1 MISIIDSGIILVY
14 ICGMLLIGYF
24 VGKGNKTQEDYFL
37 AGRSMPWIPIAL
49 SVSATMISANSFI
62 GGPGWSYSSG
72 ISPFM
77 VNITVPFAIFI
88 AMYVTVPIMYQLKI
102 TSVYEYMEYRLGPI
116 SRFLT
121 VIQFFVNSLIQ
132 VGSMVFIPALI
143 LQGITGWSLQIIVP
157 LIVIISIIYTLLG
170 GIKAVIWTDVIQTVI
185 IWGGLFLV
193 IFIALKELNMGF
205 FQTLGVARESGKLNA
220 LDFKFS
226 MNNSNAFWASLI
238 GGTVMWVRYFCFDQT
253 QIQRI
258 LTAKSMK
265 GIKSSYLTSAFIMN
279 IMYFLTLLIGLILCV
294 FYGGKEFPSS
304 NQVMIGFILEKLPV
318 GVLGLVIAG
327 VFAAA
332 MSSVDSILNSM
343 TTVFIK
349 DIYEKYFHK
358 KESETSLKLTMVI
371 SAVLGVIII
380 FIVIIG
386 FGGTVKSVLDVVG
399 KYISYFSGPAA
410 GAFIL
415 AMFTYTA
422 NDKGV
427 ASGFII
433 GIIGGFW
440 IAKSLEVSWLWNP
453 AIGCIVTFVMG
464 YIASM
469 IFTESRSINEY
480 KQYTAKGMREKMLI
494 EGKLVDED
502 GVSILPF
509 QMDRYAIMAL
519 VFFFLQYVFLAV
531 IQQK

>member
-1 MISIIDSGIILVY
+1 MISKIDSIIIIVY
-14 ICGMLLIGYF
+14 ILAMLLIGYF
-24 VGKGNKTQEDYFL
+24 MGKDNETQEDYFL
-37 AGRSMPWIPIAL
+37 AGRSMPWLPIAL

-62 GGPGWSYSSG
+62 GAPGWAYTSG
-72 ISPFM
+72 IAPFM

-88 AMYVTVPIMYQLKI
+88 AMYITVPVMYQLKI

-121 VIQFFVNSLIQ
+121 VLQFFINSLIQ
-132 VGSMVFIPALI
+132 VSSMVFIPALI
-143 LQGITGWSLQIIVP
+143 LKSITGWSLQVIVP
-157 LIVIISIIYTLLG
+157 LIVLISIIYTLLG

-185 IWGGLFLV
+185 IWGGLLLV
-193 IFIALKELNMGF
+193 IFIALRDLNMGF
-205 FQTLGVARESGKLNA
+205 FQTLGAAREAGKMQA
-220 LDFKFS
+220 LDFRFS
-226 MNNSNAFWASLI
+226 ISNTNAFWASII
-238 GGTVMWVRYFCFDQT
+238 GGSVMWIRYFCFDQT
-253 QIQRI
+253 QIQRV

-279 IMYFLTLLIGLILCV
+279 IMYFLTLLIGLILSV
-294 FYGGKEFPSS
+294 FYSGKEFPAS

-332 MSSVDSILNSM
+332 MSSVDSLLNSM

-358 KESETSLKLTMVI
+358 KQEETSLKLTMII

-380 FIVIIG
+380 FIVILG
-386 FGGTVKSVLDVVG
+386 FGGTVKSILDVVG

-415 AMFTYTA
+415 AMLTYKA

-427 ASGFII
+427 ATGFIL
-433 GIIGGFW
+433 GFIGGFY
-440 IAKSLEVSWLWNP
+440 IAKSFGVSWLWNP
-453 AIGCIVTFVMG
+453 AIGFTITFVIG
-464 YIASM
+464 YVASM
-469 IFTESRSINEY
+469 IFTDTELIKDY
-480 KQYTAKGMREKMLI
+480 KKFTAKGMREKMVV
-494 EGKLVDED
+494 EGKLIDEE

-509 QMDRYAIMAL
+509 QIDRYAIAAL
-519 VFFFLQYVFLAV
+519 VFFLSQYIFLAL

>member
-1 MISIIDSGIILVY
+1 MISRIDSIIIMVY
-14 ICGMLLIGYF
+14 IFGMLIIGYYM
-24 VGKGNKTQEDYFL
+24 GKDNETQEDYFL
-37 AGRSMPWIPIAL
+37 AGRSMPWLPIAL
-49 SVSATMISANSFI
+49 SVAATMISANSFI
-62 GGPGWSYSSG
+62 GAPGWAYTSG
-72 ISPFM
+72 IAPFM

-88 AMYVTVPIMYQLKI
+88 ALYITVPVMYRLKI

-121 VIQFFVNSLIQ
+121 VLQFFINSLIQ

-143 LQGITGWSLQIIVP
+143 LQRITGWQLQVIVP
-157 LIVIISIIYTLLG
+157 LIVLIAIIYTLLG
-170 GIKAVIWTDVIQTVI
+170 GIKAVIWTDVIQTII

-193 IFIALKELNMGF
+193 ILIVLKDLNMGF
-205 FQTLGVARESGKLNA
+205 FETLGVAREAGKLNA

-226 MNNSNAFWASLI
+226 LTNTNAFWASLI
-238 GGTVMWVRYFCFDQT
+238 GGSVMWIRYFCFDQA

-279 IMYFLTLLIGLILCV
+279 IMYFLTLLIGLFLSV
-294 FYGGKEFPSS
+294 FYKGKEFASS
-304 NQVMIGFILEKLPV
+304 NQVMIGFVLEKLPV
-318 GVLGLVIAG
+318 GVLGLVIAA

-332 MSSVDSILNSM
+332 MSSVDSLLNSM

-358 KESETSLKLTMVI
+358 KQEETSLKITMTI

-380 FIVIIG
+380 FVVILG

-399 KYISYFSGPAA
+399 RYISYFSGPAA

-415 AMFTYTA
+415 AMFTYRA

-427 ASGFII
+427 ATGFIL
-433 GIIGGFW
+433 GFIGGLLISNSFG
-440 IAKSLEVSWLWNP
+440 VSWLWNP
-453 AIGCIVTFVMG
+453 AIGCALTCVIG
-464 YIASM
+464 YAASM
-469 IFTESRSINEY
+469 MFKDDKAAKDLR
-480 KQYTAKGMREKMLI
+480 QFTAKGMRAKMI
-494 EGKLVDED
+494 EEGNFVDEE
-502 GVSILPF
+502 GISVLPF
-509 QMDRYAIMAL
+509 QIDRYSIAAL
-519 VFFFLQYVFLAV
+519 VFFLAQYAFLLL
-531 IQQK
+531 IQK